1 MYKCS
6 CTISITFCTGRANQS
21 DAANDMLHIV
31 SVNWLTV
38 IIIRV
43 EHWIC

>member
-21 DAANDMLHIV
+21 DAANVMLLIV
-31 SVNWLTV
+31 GVQRLTV
-38 IIIRV
+38 IN
-43 EHWIC
+43 